1 MPAIGVIGGSGFY
14 DMPGLED
21 IHDENIT
28 TPFGDPSDTIRIGRL
43 DGVDVAFLPRHGRG
57 HRIMPTAVNARAN
70 IWALK
75 SLGVRWIISV
85 SAVGSMREHIEP
97 LHVVVPDQLIDRTRQ
112 RPMTFFDTP
121 GLVVHVGMGEPFSAR
136 LSAVIAEAAE
146 AEGGHVHRGG
156 TYVCIEG
163 PQFSTRA
170 ESETFRSWGVD
181 VIGMTALPEARLARE
196 AEICYALLAMVTDYD
211 VWHESEEDVSAEM
224 VIANLMAN
232 TSLSQQVVRRAVSQ
246 IPTDDAACECVDA
259 LATAIITAPEVVSR
273 ELAHRLDLLV
283 GRYLNRPA
291 SD

>member
-21 IHDENIT
+21 IRDESVT
-28 TPFGDPSDTIRIGRL
+28 TPFGDPSDFIRIGSL
-43 DGVDVAFLPRHGRG
+43 DGVEVAFLPRHGRG

-70 IWALK
+70 FWALK
-75 SLGVRWIISV
+75 SLGVRWVISV

-136 LSAVIAEAAE
+136 LSAVLAEAAE
-146 AEGGHVHRGG
+146 IEGAHVHRGG

-196 AEICYALLAMVTDYD
+196 AEICYAQLAMVTDYD

-232 TSLSQQVVRRAVSQ
+232 TSLSQRVVRRAVGQ
-246 IPTDDAACECVDA
+246 IPADDAACECADA
-259 LATAIITAPEVVSR
+259 LATAIITAPEMISR
-273 ELAHRLDLLV
+273 ELAFRHDLLV
-283 GRYLNRPA
+283 GKYLNRPA
-291 SD
+291 TD

>member
-14 DMPGLED
+14 DMPGLEN
-21 IHDENIT
+21 IRDETIA
-28 TPFGDPSDTIRIGRL
+28 TPFGDPSDTIRIGSL
-43 DGVDVAFLPRHGRG
+43 DGVEVAFLPRHGRG

-70 IWALK
+70 FWALK
-75 SLGVRWIISV
+75 SLGVRWVISV

-136 LSAVIAEAAE
+136 LSAVLAEAAE
-146 AEGGHVHRGG
+146 TEGARVHRGG

-181 VIGMTALPEARLARE
+181 VIGMTALPEARLAPF
-196 AEICYALLAMVTDYD
+196 AG
-211 VWHESEEDVSAEM
+211 
-224 VIANLMAN
+224 
-232 TSLSQQVVRRAVSQ
+232 
-246 IPTDDAACECVDA
+246 P
-259 LATAIITAPEVVSR
+259 
-273 ELAHRLDLLV
+273 
-283 GRYLNRPA
+283 
-291 SD
+291 

>member
-1 MPAIGVIGGSGFY
+1 
-14 DMPGLED
+14 
-21 IHDENIT
+21 
-28 TPFGDPSDTIRIGRL
+28 
-43 DGVDVAFLPRHGRG
+43 
-57 HRIMPTAVNARAN
+57 
-70 IWALK
+70 
-75 SLGVRWIISV
+75 
-85 SAVGSMREHIEP
+85 MREHIEP

-121 GLVVHVGMGEPFSAR
+121 GLVVHVGMGEPFSAS
-136 LSAVIAEAAE
+136 LSAVLAEAAE
-146 AEGGHVHRGG
+146 TEGAHVHRGG

-232 TSLSQQVVRRAVSQ
+232 TSLSQRVVRRV
-246 IPTDDAACECVDA
+246 
-259 LATAIITAPEVVSR
+259 
-273 ELAHRLDLLV
+273 V
-283 GRYLNRPA
+283 GRAFQRRRLRLRMRRCPGHCHHHRA
-291 SD
+291 RDDFARACFSARSAWLADT